1 MKPKDLYYQ
10 ISEIY
15 NNFEYNKSKLIID
28 NFMIISKDNYY
39 LCYQQFDDGSKIQF
53 RLEVNYLPSKIGD
66 EDYVEY
72 SMIYDLKTS
81 EGDYPTLR
89 IEGDKDIP
97 EPIMNKIK
105 PIIRQFKLNQ
115 LV

>member
-10 ISEIY
+10 IAEIY
-15 NNFEYNKSKLIID
+15 NNFEYKSKLLID
-28 NFMIISKDNYY
+28 NFMIISNDNYY
-39 LCYQQFDDGSKIQF
+39 LCYYELDNGSKIQF
-53 RLEVNYLPSKIGD
+53 RLEVNYLTSKIGD

-72 SMIYDLKTS
+72 SMIYELKTS

-97 EPIMNKIK
+97 RPILDNIK

>member
-1 MKPKDLYYQ
+1 MKPKDLYHQ
-10 ISEIY
+10 IAEIY
-15 NNFEYNKSKLIID
+15 NNFEFKYKLLID

-53 RLEVNYLPSKIGD
+53 RVEVNYLLSKIGD

-89 IEGDKDIP
+89 IEDGKNIP
-97 EPIMNKIK
+97 EPMMNIIK

>member
-10 ISEIY
+10 IAEIY
-15 NNFEYNKSKLIID
+15 NNFEYKSKLLID
-28 NFMIISKDNYY
+28 NFMIISKGNYY
-39 LCYQQFDDGSKIQF
+39 LCYYELDNGSKIQF
-53 RLEVNYLPSKIGD
+53 RLEVNYIITKVN
-66 EDYVEY
+66 EDFVEY
-72 SMIYDLKTS
+72 TMVYDAKTD
-81 EGDYPTLR
+81 EGNFPPMR
-89 IEGDKDIP
+89 IDHDKDIP

>member
-1 MKPKDLYYQ
+1 MTPKDLYYQ
-10 ISEIY
+10 IAEIY
-15 NNFEYNKSKLIID
+15 NNFEFKSNLLID

-39 LCYQQFDDGSKIQF
+39 LCYHEFDGSKIQF
-53 RLEVNYLPSKIGD
+53 RLEVNYLLSKIGD

-72 SMIYDLKTS
+72 SMVYDYKTPQGS
-81 EGDYPTLR
+81 SPTIR
-89 IEGDKDIP
+89 IEGDKNIP
-97 EPIMNKIK
+97 EDMIKHIK

>member
-1 MKPKDLYYQ
+1 MTPKDLYYQ
-10 ISEIY
+10 IAEIY
-15 NNFEYNKSKLIID
+15 NNFEFKSNLLID

-39 LCYQQFDDGSKIQF
+39 LCYHEFDDGSKIQF
-53 RLEVNYLPSKIGD
+53 RLEVNYLLSKIGD

-72 SMIYDLKTS
+72 SMVYDYKTPQGS
-81 EGDYPTLR
+81 SPTIR
-89 IEGDKDIP
+89 IEGDKNIP
-97 EPIMNKIK
+97 ENMIKHIK